1 MFVVNM
7 LLAITGMAIL
17 IFILIFFIYKILRS
31 KKNFYSWFTLT
42 IIVFFLGVALWQS
55 LSRFK

>member
-1 MFVVNM
+1 MFVLNM

-17 IFILIFFIYKILRS
+17 IFILIFFTYKILRN
-31 KKNFYSWFTLT
+31 KKNFYSWFILT

>member
-1 MFVVNM
+1 MFVLNM

-17 IFILIFFIYKILRS
+17 MLILIFFAYKILRN
-31 KKNFYSWFTLT
+31 KKNFYSWFILV
-42 IIVFFLGVALWQS
+42 IIVFILGVALWQS

>member
-1 MFVVNM
+1 MFVLNM
-7 LLAITGMAIL
+7 LLAIAGMAIL
-17 IFILIFFIYKILRS
+17 FFILIFFIYKIIRN

-42 IIVFFLGVALWQS
+42 IIVFFLGVAIWEG